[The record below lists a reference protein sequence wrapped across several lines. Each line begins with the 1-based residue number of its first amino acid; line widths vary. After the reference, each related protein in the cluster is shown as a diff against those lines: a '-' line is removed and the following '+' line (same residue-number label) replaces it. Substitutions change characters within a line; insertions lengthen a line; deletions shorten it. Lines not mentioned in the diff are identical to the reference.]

1 MSKASS
7 DPEVNISNI
16 KLSIIVPCFNEEDVL
31 AELYR
36 RVTLACKNYAA
47 DSYEFILVNDGS
59 EDGTWQLIK
68 NLSLRDGR
76 VVGVNLSRNFGHQI
90 AITAGIQTSLGE
102 RLFILDADLQDPP
115 ELLDSMMRLMDE
127 NYDVVYG
134 LRSTRKGESAV
145 KKVSCYFF
153 YRLLS
158 KVIDIDIPLDT
169 GDFRLINRRVAN
181 KLNEMPESHR
191 FIRGMIS
198 WVGFR
203 QVALPYERDPRYAGV
218 TKYPFT
224 MLLRLAIDAI
234 TGFSVLPLRVATLIG
249 LSVAGLGFIFAIYLI
264 LLYFIHGIA
273 IEGWTSLAVL
283 VLMLGGIQLLVIG
296 IIGEYLGRL
305 YMQSKGRPIYIIQD
319 LIKGNNE

>member
-1 MSKASS
+1 MLKTSL
-7 DPEVNISNI
+7 DPEINI
-16 KLSIIVPCFNEEDVL
+16 KNIRLSVIVPCFNEEDVL
-31 AELYR
+31 NELYN
-36 RVTLACKNYAA
+36 RVTVACKNFVA

-59 EDGTWQLIK
+59 DDGTWRLIQD
-68 NLSLRDGR
+68 LSSKDGR

-90 AITAGIQTSLGE
+90 AITAGIQVSLGE

-115 ELLDSMMRLMDE
+115 ELLGSMMRLMDE
-127 NYDVVYG
+127 NYEVVYG
-134 LRSTRKGESAV
+134 LRSIRKGESAL

-158 KVIDIDIPLDT
+158 KIIEIDIPLDT
-169 GDFRLINRRVAN
+169 GDFRLITRRVAN
-181 KLNEMPESHR
+181 HLIQMPESHR

-203 QVALPYERDPRYAGV
+203 QVALPYDRDPRYAGV

-224 MLLRLAIDAI
+224 MLLRLAVDAI
-234 TGFSVLPLRVATLIG
+234 TGFSVLPLRIASLVG
-249 LSVAGLGFIFAIYLI
+249 LSVAGLGFVFSIYLV
-264 LLYFIHGIA
+264 LLYFMRGIA
-273 IEGWTSLAVL
+273 LEGWTSLAVL

-305 YMQSKGRPIYIIQD
+305 YMQSKGRPIFIIQD
-319 LIKGNNE
+319 LIKGNDE

>member
-1 MSKASS
+1 MLKTSL
-7 DPEVNISNI
+7 DPEINI
-16 KLSIIVPCFNEEDVL
+16 KNIRLSVIVPCFNEEDVL
-31 AELYR
+31 NELYN
-36 RVTLACKNYAA
+36 RVTVACKNFVA

-59 EDGTWQLIK
+59 YDGTWRLIQD
-68 NLSLRDGR
+68 LSSKDGR

-90 AITAGIQTSLGE
+90 AITAGIQVSLGE

-115 ELLDSMMRLMDE
+115 ELLGSMMRLMDE
-127 NYDVVYG
+127 NYEVVYG
-134 LRSTRKGESAV
+134 LRSIRKGESAL

-158 KVIDIDIPLDT
+158 KIIEIDIPLDT
-169 GDFRLINRRVAN
+169 GDFRLITRRVAN
-181 KLNEMPESHR
+181 HLIQMPESHR

-203 QVALPYERDPRYAGV
+203 QVALPYDRDPRYAGV

-224 MLLRLAIDAI
+224 MLLRLALDAI
-234 TGFSVLPLRVATLIG
+234 TGFSVLPLRIASLVG
-249 LSVAGLGFIFAIYLI
+249 LSVAGLGFVFSIYLV
-264 LLYFIHGIA
+264 LLYFMRGIA
-273 IEGWTSLAVL
+273 LEGWTSLAVL

-305 YMQSKGRPIYIIQD
+305 YMQSKGRPIFIIQD
-319 LIKGNNE
+319 LIKGNDE